1 MANQNERA
9 SYEEEER
16 NLGRESPC
24 RIGGD
29 PSEEGRDAMRN
40 IVERNAAA
48 RAPTVYGKVRRDH
61 LEEIESLRR
70 QLRRVSERN
79 HAAFDQGF
87 KAAAKMVEAGTTL
100 EQLLEA
106 SGVVSAEWED
116 TSPIEMLPLFEDE
129 EENTNVD
136 IIPLPSLPS
145 L

>member
-1 MANQNERA
+1 
-9 SYEEEER
+9 
-16 NLGRESPC
+16 
-24 RIGGD
+24 
-29 PSEEGRDAMRN
+29 MRN